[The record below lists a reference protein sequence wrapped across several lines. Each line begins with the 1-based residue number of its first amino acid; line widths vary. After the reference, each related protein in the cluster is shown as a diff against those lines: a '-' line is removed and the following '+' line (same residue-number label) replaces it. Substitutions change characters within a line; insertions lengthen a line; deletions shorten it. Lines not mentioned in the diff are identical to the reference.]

1 MSFCFPFQ
9 HSLLGASWGHDWHWS
24 EFFGTSDVCSW
35 HCYSQILHWNICI
48 LTDSVL
54 WHFLWFALWFRW
66 MTFQMSGT
74 SLGIYQRTRFS
85 QINTFLQLRKLQVR
99 YHLRPFNIILAPL
112 RRFRSLLRCGV
123 LQRSYPHHLNSL
135 SQVAKLQRMIC
146 LHFIGSMRGFIV
158 HHHIKLQICSR
169 EWMTDLFEQGSN
181 LKVSVCNQNLHSRYS
196 PLDRNMMW
204 FQICHLHLKL
214 FKGTRSSRYLQG
226 LRRQDDVG
234 GQQLSRCILHV
245 WGIRVIV
252 RSSQANLMH
261 SPMNL
266 GRYLMFIR
274 HYNNRNLRMHTVTGY
289 SMRLELQ
296 PCFDICNQFNSFSNT
311 LKKWGFALTD
321 LTVTQLV
328 DCLAVMSHARASSS
342 DAISGNFT
350 LKALRWFRKIAG
362 VSCLEIVFSPLADSF
377 LKVRLTTDT
386 KEAPPLPLWILFH
399 WEKRILFS
407 QSTTFEIIMLGAF
420 LFMTWSSLRFSGVQR
435 MNIESLVLS
444 DMELRGMVWRSK
456 TRSNGHPFGITSSG
470 LCSTG
475 SFTWV
480 VKFLR
485 TWDALLA
492 ESGCGTWDFLIPHLS
507 EQGTLLSHEPLD
519 YASALRIFRD
529 MLYTPWKRFSGPHPL
544 DQMQLNYTLHSA
556 KATLLSFGPQL
567 GSAVESDDR
576 LQQGHHA
583 DPRKSLHLYGRDSVW
598 GALRYQ
604 QIVIQQIRKGFRPK
618 TAQHRGGQTPL
629 VEPQVTLECF
639 KKQAVE
645 YVYRYLPFSAPNLTI
660 EVDEAPLTEDIC
672 STSASDSDGSSQPNL
687 ETDIQEKSAKIFQTH
702 DESEFDEII
711 FAKHR
716 RVTHAMVVVSSEDL
730 DRPCYLVEYWRPACG
745 THMSHEDTKFLSE
758 WDSTLSFC
766 QHPGCKKAWAAA
778 GMFWSCPRSAK
789 KGCPYLSA
797 LHCIMDRLQKKTNTF
812 FFMRRIYCRLTYP
825 RVCVTE
831 GNISFHDWQA
841 RLGCVIWH
849 WFWSFYLPC
858 IHMLKKK
865 RAKRKE
871 GNIHKSALQVRWC
884 QINLIQVP
892 HR

>member
-1 MSFCFPFQ
+1 MHLTRLRHPSDSPIITGKFDA
-9 HSLLGASWGHDWHWS
+9 LLHEFGPLSDVYQALQQSQFADAHRDRLLNAFGASTV
-24 EFFGTSDVCSW
+24 F
-35 HCYSQILHWNICI
+35 
-48 LTDSVL
+48 
-54 WHFLWFALWFRW
+54 
-66 MTFQMSGT
+66 
-74 SLGIYQRTRFS
+74 
-85 QINTFLQLRKLQVR
+85 
-99 YHLRPFNIILAPL
+99 
-112 RRFRSLLRCGV
+112 
-123 LQRSYPHHLNSL
+123 
-135 SQVAKLQRMIC
+135 
-146 LHFIGSMRGFIV
+146 
-158 HHHIKLQICSR
+158 
-169 EWMTDLFEQGSN
+169 
-181 LKVSVCNQNLHSRYS
+181 
-196 PLDRNMMW
+196 
-204 FQICHLHLKL
+204 
-214 FKGTRSSRYLQG
+214 RYLQS
-226 LRRQDDVG
+226 V
-234 GQQLSRCILHV
+234 QQ
-245 WGIRVIV
+245 
-252 RSSQANLMH
+252 
-261 SPMNL
+261 
-266 GRYLMFIR
+266 
-274 HYNNRNLRMHTVTGY
+274 
-289 SMRLELQ
+289 
-296 PCFDICNQFNSFSNT
+296 FSNT
-311 LKKWGFALTD
+311 LKKLGFTLTD

-328 DCLAVMSHARASSS
+328 DCLAVMSHSRASSS

-377 LKVRLTTDT
+377 LKVRLTTDK

-420 LFMTWSSLRFSGVQR
+420 LFMTWSSLRFSDVQR

-492 ESGCGTWDFLIPHLS
+492 ESGCVTWDFLIPHLS

-583 DPRKSLHLYGRDSVW
+583 DPRKPLHLYGRDSVW

-604 QIVIQQIRKGFRPK
+604 QVVIQQIRKGFRPK
-618 TAQHRGGQTPL
+618 TAQHRGGQKPL

-645 YVYRYLPFSAPNLTI
+645 YTYRYLPFSAPNLTI

-687 ETDIQEKSAKIFQTH
+687 ETDIQDKPAKLSQTH
-702 DESEFDEII
+702 DESEFDESI

-730 DRPCYLVEYWRPACG
+730 DRPRYLDKFWRPACG
-745 THMSHEDTKFLSE
+745 THMSHEDTKYQSGIPHFHFVNIQVVRKPGRRQECFDRVRNQQKRCALILVRCSAAWTDCQKKTTNNSPLFDWTDLLSI
-758 WDSTLSFC
+758 DSSTCLCHRWQHSSHDW
-766 QHPGCKKAWAAA
+766 QTHPGCVI
-778 GMFWSCPRSAK
+778 C
-789 KGCPYLSA
+789 
-797 LHCIMDRLQKKTNTF
+797 
-812 FFMRRIYCRLTYP
+812 
-825 RVCVTE
+825 
-831 GNISFHDWQA
+831 
-841 RLGCVIWH
+841 LG
-849 WFWSFYLPC
+849 F
-858 IHMLKKK
+858 
-865 RAKRKE
+865 
-871 GNIHKSALQVRWC
+871 
-884 QINLIQVP
+884 
-892 HR
+892 